1 MRRRLGLFGGTVLL
15 SGLLLGV
22 LLPTARAGRWA
33 ADGEALYVVAIAA
46 LIVGTVLALTAPRR

>member
-1 MRRRLGLFGGTVLL
+1 MRRRLGLFGGAVLL

-33 ADGEALYVVAIAA
+33 VDGEALYVVAIAA
-46 LIVGTVLALTAPRR
+46 LIVRTVLVLTVPRR